1 MVYEV
6 VLAEAHRRCLAA
18 LATFN
23 LALDRLIVGKSHVG
37 HVVAAAVALKVVE
50 YHRLALSRCALYRL
64 THLLRLR
71 PYEAYDAAVAL
82 AGLCAVGTR
91 SLRCAA
97 LRHLVEV
104 LLVLRHMGLGD
115 LQDLLLR
122 WQELLKLRQLLY
134 GLMGLDVDLV
144 VFFRRDARVTT
155 GEEVGDVFEVSR
167 LDGVGVLR
175 LTQVF
180 VGVLDA
186 KRLEQPF
193 YRFVAV

>member
-37 HVVAAAVALKVVE
+37 HVVAAAVALKVVK
-50 YHRLALSRCALYRL
+50 YHRLALSRCALHCL

-115 LQDLLLR
+115 LARPAAAALAKVVETAATAVWSDGSECGSGGLLP
-122 WQELLKLRQLLY
+122 
-134 GLMGLDVDLV
+134 
-144 VFFRRDARVTT
+144 A
-155 GEEVGDVFEVSR
+155 
-167 LDGVGVLR
+167 
-175 LTQVF
+175 
-180 VGVLDA
+180 
-186 KRLEQPF
+186 
-193 YRFVAV
+193 